1 MTWTRSN
8 SGIDPRGL
16 PPGRGAA
23 RVRAARLGTLL
34 GWTLVGCTLLGCT
47 LLGLSGCINETAPK
61 LDPAAGAVPKTA
73 PRTVGTQPAGG
84 ADERNL
90 IAAFGGN
97 YGDAKVETLLDGVA
111 TRLVAAS
118 TEPGISYKIT
128 VLNSPTVNAFSLPD
142 GHLYVTRGLLA
153 LANSTSEI
161 AAVLAHEMAHVTAHH
176 AMQRIELEK
185 STALFSKVA
194 AEVLNDPAGG
204 QKLQE
209 RSKLSL
215 ASFSRQQ
222 EFAADSIGIRTMAR
236 SGYDP
241 YGASRFLSSLAR
253 NAALRTAALG
263 GAAPSRPDMFST
275 HPATNERV
283 QMALQSARQLNAPGV
298 GEDDR
303 GRYLAAIDG
312 IAFGDDPSQGTVRGR
327 NFIHTRLGFAFTA
340 PEGFALSSG
349 SEAVQGAAAGL
360 GRAMRFDT
368 VEVPASTPLDQ
379 YLKSGWIEG
388 VEVTKETTLE
398 VGGLNAETGIARSGD
413 WSFRLAAIR
422 QSGVIY
428 RLIYAAKNLSPE
440 ADQSFMQS
448 IASFHRLS
456 AEEIARAK
464 PLRLRV
470 VTAKAGDSAASLS
483 AGMVELGLPAEEFAV
498 LNGLDKA
505 AHLDPGVQYKVI
517 AE

>member
-8 SGIDPRGL
+8 SGIDLRGRL
-16 PPGRGAA
+16 LR
-23 RVRAARLGTLL
+23 RAAIACAVLAL
-34 GWTLVGCTLLGCT
+34 
-47 LLGLSGCINETAPK
+47 LSGCINESARKP
-61 LDPAAGAVPKTA
+61 DPAADPVPKTA
-73 PRTVGTQPAGG
+73 PRTVGAQHTGG
-84 ADERNL
+84 GEERNL

-97 YGDAKVETLLDGVA
+97 YGDAKVESLLDGVA

-142 GHLYVTRGLLA
+142 GHLYVTRGLVA

-161 AAVLAHEMAHVTAHH
+161 AAVLAHEMAHVTARH

-209 RSKLSL
+209 KSKLSL

-222 EFAADSIGIRTMAR
+222 EFAADAIGIRTMAK

-241 YGASRFLSSLAR
+241 YGASRFLNSLAR
-253 NAALRTAALG
+253 YAALRAATLG
-263 GAAPSRPDMFST
+263 GAASSRPDMFST
-275 HPATNERV
+275 HPATSERV

-327 NFIHTRLGFAFTA
+327 SFIHTRLGFAFTA
-340 PEGFALSSG
+340 PEGFALSGG
-349 SEAVQGAAAGL
+349 SEAVQGAAAAL

-368 VEVPASTPLDQ
+368 VEVPSSTPLDQ

-388 VEVTKETTLE
+388 VEVTKETTLD
-398 VGGLNAETGIARSGD
+398 VGGLSAETGIAKSGE

-422 QSGVIY
+422 QGGVIY
-428 RLIYAAKNLSPE
+428 RLIYAARNFSPE

-448 IASFHRLS
+448 IASFHRLN

-464 PLRLRV
+464 PLRLRI
-470 VTAKAGDSAASLS
+470 VTAGATDSVTTLS
-483 AGMVELGLPAEEFAV
+483 AGMSALGLPAEEFAV

-505 AHLDPGVQYKVI
+505 GHIEAGAQYKVA

>member
-8 SGIDPRGL
+8 SGIDSRGRL
-16 PPGRGAA
+16 TLG
-23 RVRAARLGTLL
+23 RAAVLCAVLA
-34 GWTLVGCTLLGCT
+34 
-47 LLGLSGCINETAPK
+47 GLSGCISETAPK
-61 LDPAAGAVPKTA
+61 PYQNAAAVPQSA
-73 PRTVGTQPAGG
+73 PRTVGAQHAGG
-84 ADERNL
+84 GEERNL
-90 IAAFGGN
+90 IAAFGGT
-97 YGDAKVETLLDGVA
+97 YADTKAETLLDGVA

-204 QKLQE
+204 EKLQE
-209 RSKLSL
+209 KSKLSL

-222 EFAADSIGIRTMAR
+222 EFAADSIGIRTMAKA
-236 SGYDP
+236 GYDP
-241 YGASRFLSSLAR
+241 YGASRFLNALAR
-253 NAALRTAALG
+253 NAALRQATPG
-263 GAAPSRPDMFST
+263 GAASGRPDMFST
-275 HPATNERV
+275 HPATSERV

-312 IAFGDDPSQGTVRGR
+312 IAFGDDPSEGTVRGR
-327 NFIHTRLGFAFTA
+327 SFIHTRLGFAFMA
-340 PEGFALSSG
+340 PEGFALSG
-349 SEAVQGAAAGL
+349 GTEAVQGAATAL

-368 VEVPASTPLDQ
+368 VEVPTSTPLDQ

-388 VEVTKETTLE
+388 VEVTKEQTLD
-398 VGGLNAETGIARSGD
+398 VAGMTAETGVAKSGE

-422 QSGVIY
+422 SGQVIY
-428 RLIYAAKNLSPE
+428 RLIYAAKNLTAE

-448 IASFHRLS
+448 IMSFHHLS

-464 PLRLRV
+464 PLRLRL
-470 VTAKAGDSAASLS
+470 VTAGATDTVATLS
-483 AGMVELGLPAEEFAV
+483 ASMTALGLPADEFSV
-498 LNGLDKA
+498 LNGIDKTGHIDA
-505 AHLDPGVQYKVI
+505 GAQYKIVG
-517 AE
+517 E